1 MDNNKKRNPSAGTK
15 NPLICALIGGGISI
29 AVIAV
34 TMLLFPFVA
43 LKFSDPK
50 SAVLPIC
57 IICALIGG
65 LAGGFISAKICG
77 DFMIH
82 VGLMSAGI
90 TAVTLLLI
98 SLVTIGKINF
108 ALASVIILAIV
119 LSSLLGSYLVM
130 QINRKSK
137 RNMKKVLRRR

>member
-1 MDNNKKRNPSAGTK
+1 MDNNKKRNPSAGTQ

-65 LAGGFISAKICG
+65 LTGGFISAKICG

-108 ALASVIILAIV
+108 VLASVIILAIV

-130 QINRKSK
+130 KINRKSK
-137 RNMKKVLRRR
+137 RNMKKALRRR